1 MIKQFSQL
9 FFITLFSTKM
19 FSQDIIQIDKNASCS
34 FFGEFKSD
42 EAYTF
47 ASTNEAQGILNAI
60 CNSVGLKPNFIIKS
74 ANVPNASA
82 LIDSATKQRLILYS
96 QTFISSIDLKTKENW
111 GAISIL
117 AHEIGHHLNGHTLIG
132 YTADRKKNHMEEL
145 QADEF
150 SGFVCYKLG
159 ATLVQSQ
166 SAMQTFPD
174 SENSA
179 THPPK
184 SARLEA
190 IAVGWNRAKEQ
201 TGKSDTQTSTNTK
214 PTPQT
219 NPNSPSNNNCQTLV
233 KFINK
238 VGWSLLMFIDGN
250 NITIAVNQEVEVDV
264 TPNKV
269 LKYRVTTSD
278 NTMWTEGPYTLN
290 IYGTVNVKECTTKT
304 VTLNDP
310 KNEQQKMPDW
320 KGW

>member
-1 MIKQFSQL
+1 MIKQFLLSQL
-9 FFITLFSTKM
+9 IILSSLSM
-19 FSQDIIQIDKNASCS
+19 FSQEIIQINKNASCS
-34 FFGEFKSD
+34 YFGEFRSD

-60 CNSVGLKPNFIIKS
+60 CGSVGLKPNFIIKS

-96 QTFISSIDLKTKENW
+96 QTFISSIDLKTKTNW
-111 GAISIL
+111 GSISIL

-132 YTADRKKNHMEEL
+132 YTTDRRKNHMEEL

-150 SGFVCYKLG
+150 SGFVCFKLG
-159 ATLVQSQ
+159 STLEQAQ
-166 SAMQTFPD
+166 SAMQTFAD
-174 SENSA
+174 NENST

-190 IAVGWNRAKEQ
+190 ISVGWNKAKEQ
-201 TGKSDTQTSTNTK
+201 VIKTDNQSPTTNK
-214 PTPQT
+214 PTEQT
-219 NPNSPSNNNCQTLV
+219 VPNIPTSDNCQTLV

-250 NITIAVNQEVEVDV
+250 NVTLAVNQEVEVDV
-264 TPNKV
+264 TPNKI

-278 NTMWTEGPYTLN
+278 NSMWTEGPYTLN

-310 KNEQQKMPDW
+310 KNEKQKMPDW